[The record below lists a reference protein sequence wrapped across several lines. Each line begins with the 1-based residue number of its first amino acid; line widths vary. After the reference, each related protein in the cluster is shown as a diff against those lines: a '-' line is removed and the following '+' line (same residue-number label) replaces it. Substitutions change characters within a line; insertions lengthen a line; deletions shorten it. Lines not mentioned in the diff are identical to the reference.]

1 CSLLWIVRVVVKV
14 RNESGV
20 ELDVAA
26 RAVHLLE
33 IIESLLNDAVS
44 FDNVAGLQSDVA
56 LYIIGGEFGVV
67 LDFDFGRSIL
77 PAFVDG
83 YHEFQPLTFVTKD
96 RDPGA
101 YLSDLFDSRFSEVS
115 LEVTVIRI
123 GQHAKPVEIRL
134 KLLLVINVLRAE
146 GGEDP
151 ELFDVLHMLA
161 KVAAGEDLI
170 ALELDIGDSISGA
183 FLDFER
189 Q

>member
-1 CSLLWIVRVVVKV
+1 TQLPQRLVITLTLVEEDLAPDHVVARERVPDEFKPAQRVLLALLHREGNVDGSLLWIVRVVVKV

-33 IIESLLNDAVS
+33 IIESLLNNAVS

-115 LEVTVIRI
+115 LQVAVIRV

-134 KLLLVINVLRAE
+134 QLLL
-146 GGEDP
+146 
-151 ELFDVLHMLA
+151 
-161 KVAAGEDLI
+161 
-170 ALELDIGDSISGA
+170 
-183 FLDFER
+183 
-189 Q
+189 